1 MLAAKELG
9 IKLPD
14 ELSVVGFDNT
24 VMCKIVEPQLSSIA
38 IPIHEMGRQAMGL
51 LIQQIEQKDNM
62 KQRISLLPELVVRQS
77 TARLNDLIKYST

>member
-14 ELSVVGFDNT
+14 ELSVIGFDNT

-62 KQRISLLPELVVRQS
+62 KQRIALLPELVVRQS
-77 TARLNDLIKYST
+77 TARLNDSIKYST